1 MPVKRRSHLHLVQAA
16 VKHGRRREPPGFEL
30 QQLSSGKRYTLVLR
44 GELDLASAP
53 SLARALAHVPM
64 DSSTSVVLDLRAVTF
79 IDSTGVCAMLVIHAL
94 CAERGC
100 GFSIVPGG
108 KQVERVFELCGLLDY
123 LPFREDRVAERRGPP
138 SGSLQ
143 DGGSR

>member
-1 MPVKRRSHLHLVQAA
+1 MTVKRRSHLHLVQAA

-30 QQLSSGKRYTLVLR
+30 QQLASGKRYTLVLR

-64 DSSTSVVLDLRAVTF
+64 DSSTSVVLDLRALTF
-79 IDSTGVCAMLVIHAL
+79 IDSTGVCAMLVIHTL

-100 GFSIVPGG
+100 GLSLVPGG
-108 KQVERVFELCGLLDY
+108 SQVQRVFELCGLLDR
-123 LPFREDRVAERRGPP
+123 LPFREDRVDQRPEPP
-138 SGSLQ
+138 
-143 DGGSR
+143 GGSVQGGRRR